1 MIEPAFKN
9 MEDIHWASQQVEE
22 ALLNM
27 IKDERG
33 QWLLSAEHQQQNNEY
48 ALTGVYTDKVVSIKI
63 DRTFVDQ
70 DGTRWIIDYKTSR
83 HEEEDVDAFLDQ
95 QQDMYRKYSSRVMQ
109 EQLPNVTE
117 NSWKNTGH

>member
-33 QWLLSAEHQQQNNEY
+33 QWLLSAEHQQQHNEY
-48 ALTGVYTDKVVSIKI
+48 ALTGVYTGKVVSIKI

-109 EQLPNVTE
+109 KQLPNVTE

>member
-33 QWLLSAEHQQQNNEY
+33 QWLLSTEHQ
-48 ALTGVYTDKVVSIKI
+48 
-63 DRTFVDQ
+63 
-70 DGTRWIIDYKTSR
+70 
-83 HEEEDVDAFLDQ
+83 
-95 QQDMYRKYSSRVMQ
+95 
-109 EQLPNVTE
+109 
-117 NSWKNTGH
+117 